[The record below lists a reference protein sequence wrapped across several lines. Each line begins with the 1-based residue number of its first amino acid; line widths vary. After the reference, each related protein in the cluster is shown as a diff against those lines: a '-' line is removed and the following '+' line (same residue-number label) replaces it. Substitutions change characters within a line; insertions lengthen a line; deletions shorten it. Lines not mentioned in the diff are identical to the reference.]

1 MPIISVRDNGNNR
14 WKRDKKTKKQRKQ
27 QGGKSYSER
36 MRAKRF
42 CCMFELGFLQV

>member
-1 MPIISVRDNGNNR
+1 MEIIDERET
-14 WKRDKKTKKQRKQ
+14 KKQKKQRKQ

-42 CCMFELGFLQV
+42 CCMFELGFLQF

>member
-1 MPIISVRDNGNNR
+1 MEIIDERET
-14 WKRDKKTKKQRKQ
+14 KKKTAKKQRKQ